1 MALEVGHR
9 GLALRK
15 TRDRCQLDGRVV
27 RINNP
32 AGEEVHIF
40 GMNGAELNADKSGN
54 ASIKMAMPAD
64 NSFIVKVGKQS
75 IKIAVI
81 K

>member
-1 MALEVGHR
+1 
-9 GLALRK
+9 
-15 TRDRCQLDGRVV
+15 
-27 RINNP
+27 
-32 AGEEVHIF
+32 
-40 GMNGAELNADKSGN
+40 MNGAELNADKSGN